1 MSPSSVQVVVH
12 DDAWLALF
20 EEEARCVKNALGDG
34 CLEVHH
40 FGSTAIQGLVAK
52 PIIDLL
58 PVVHHIDRVD
68 IHNAQMEA
76 LGYECLGE
84 KGIPFRRFFK
94 RFEKACA
101 YHVHVYEADSPEVE
115 RHLLFRDWMKGHPLD
130 RKAYGDLKATLAG
143 LYADDPMGY
152 CLEKEPFIR
161 QIETKAGWKGLRL
174 VEALL
179 DSEWQSYHRLCKE
192 QLYDPYQ
199 RAYDGLLQVPA
210 FAHAYCF
217 VLYLGDQHVGAARL
231 EMPGA
236 RHGVIRALVIDPLY
250 QGRGVGAYFLSQL
263 ERWMQL
269 SGVELVRLHAPVGV
283 KAFYLGQGYTEAS
296 FNEISP
302 PEMIGLT
309 VDLGKV
315 LYHHG

>member
-1 MSPSSVQVVVH
+1 MSLCPIKVIPH
-12 DDAWLALF
+12 DLRWSTLF
-20 EEEARCVKNALGDG
+20 EEEARRVRIALGEG
-34 CLEVHH
+34 CLDIHH
-40 FGSTAIQGLVAK
+40 FGSTAVPGLVSK
-52 PIIDLL
+52 PTIDLL

-68 IHNAQMEA
+68 IHNAQMER

-94 RFEKACA
+94 KRDDVCA
-101 YHVHVYEADSPEVE
+101 YHVHVYEAGSPEID
-115 RHLLFRDWMKGHPLD
+115 RHLLFRDWLREHPQD
-130 RKAYGDLKATLAG
+130 RKLYGDLKQTLAG

-152 CLEKEPFIR
+152 CLEKEPLIR
-161 QIETKAGWKGLRL
+161 AIEMKAGWKGLRL

-179 DSEWQSYHRLCKE
+179 ESEWQSYHRLCKE

-210 FAHAYCF
+210 YAHAYCF
-217 VLYLGDQHVGAARL
+217 VLYLGQTHVGAARV

-236 RHGVIRALVIDPLY
+236 RHGVIRALVIDPLF
-250 QGRGVGAYFLSQL
+250 QGKGLGAYFIGQL
-263 ERWMQL
+263 ERWMHL
-269 SGVELVRLHAPVGV
+269 SGVELIRLHAPINV
-283 KAFYLGQGYTEAS
+283 KGFYLHQGYAETS
-296 FNEISP
+296 FNEVAP

-315 LYHHG
+315 LHHHL